1 MGQIVFGNIF
11 RFILFT
17 LVQVAVIQY
26 ANFGSW
32 CNPQLYLI
40 SVLLLP
46 FETPRMMVL
55 LICFAQGLIIDIFYD
70 QQGLHSGAM
79 VFMGFVRPYVL
90 SLIAPRDGY
99 DVLLKPSSYHLG
111 ISWFLMY
118 SGILIFAHHFFYFF
132 IEIFR
137 FTEFFSTL
145 LRIVISSLGTLVLVI
160 GFQFLFYRK
169 EKVQA

>member
-1 MGQIVFGNIF
+1 MGQIIFGNIF

-17 LVQVAVIQY
+17 LIQVAVIQH

-32 CNPQLYLI
+32 CIPQLYLI

-46 FETPRMMVL
+46 FETPKIMVL

-79 VFMGFVRPYVL
+79 VFLGFLRPYVL
-90 SLIAPRDGY
+90 NLIAPRDGY
-99 DVLLKPSSYHLG
+99 DALLKPSSYHLG

-118 SGILIFAHHFFYFF
+118 AGILIFSHHLFYFF

-137 FTEFFSTL
+137 FTEFLSTI
-145 LRIVISSLGTLVLVI
+145 LRTFLSSVGTLILVV
-160 GFQFLFYRK
+160 GFQFLFHRK
-169 EKVQA
+169 ENVQK